1 MTKMVHDTWQL
12 IMNHQRN
19 PLKYI
24 PDLNTRHMV
33 MQVLAWMWC
42 IAFSM
47 WVGSMWVFGLT
58 AVIHIILIVAIVVT
72 VAVFE
77 TAKRRSTYFDHWY
90 KERGLGRGNG
100 GEHE

>member
-1 MTKMVHDTWQL
+1 
-12 IMNHQRN
+12 MNYERN
-19 PLKYI
+19 PLSNI
-24 PDLNTRHMV
+24 QDLHVRHMG
-33 MQVLAWMWC
+33 MQLLAWMWR
-42 IAFSM
+42 IAFSL

-58 AVIHIILIVAIVVT
+58 AVIHLILIVAIVVT

>member
-1 MTKMVHDTWQL
+1 MRSFVNDSWNS
-12 IMNHQRN
+12 IMNAEIN
-19 PLKYI
+19 PLRHI

-33 MQVLAWMWC
+33 LQVLAWMWC
-42 IAFSM
+42 ICFSL

-58 AVIHIILIVAIVVT
+58 AVIHLILIVAIVVT

-90 KERGLGRGNG
+90 KERRLGRGNG